1 MAIKCHQ
8 GKLQETILNQL
19 TETIVKDVMQIEKFF
34 QMERFYQKLY
44 IIIQLVMGKKK
55 EKSRFIISAVYKGQ
69 GQTILVF
76 FKEIF
81 LCLVEKYH
89 ILFFKRIL
97 LSK

>member
-8 GKLQETILNQL
+8 RKLQETILNQL

-55 EKSRFIISAVYKGQ
+55 KKVGLSFQRYTKDKTKPYSSFSR
-69 GQTILVF
+69 
-76 FKEIF
+76 
-81 LCLVEKYH
+81 KY
-89 ILFFKRIL
+89 FYAW
-97 LSK
+97 